1 MGDPSSKAFAT
12 RLPAAE
18 VEQIEAALE
27 ETGQSKCGFVR
38 EAIRYYVSKNPDEI
52 AALYPENSV
61 GRFIAELGD
70 SDA

>member
-18 VEQIEAALE
+18 VEQLEAALE
-27 ETGQSKCGFVR
+27 ETGQSKCEFVR

-70 SDA
+70 NDA